1 MGRRKAAISG
11 QLADLDLRL
20 LRVFR
25 AVVDAGGFSQAELSL
40 NLANSTI
47 CNHIADLE
55 KRLDMRLCERGR
67 AGFRLTEHGRLVYDA
82 SLELLQAVEQF
93 QHRVNDSHGQVLG
106 ELQLGMAEHMLSIS
120 QLPMVDALRQFSQQA
135 PAVQVQISTL
145 ASHEVIP
152 AVTDGRIKLGITVL
166 HQRADHLY
174 QLPLFEEEMQLFC
187 GRGHPLWDIP
197 LCGQHAELL
206 EQYKVVESP
215 RLQPGREQF
224 PEMIR
229 WNRHGSAYHQ
239 EARAALILTG
249 HYLGYLP
256 RHMVESWGWQSQ
268 LKAVFEE
275 GYSYRNRYYALA
287 RPQPERDPVL
297 RCFLD
302 CLKGEVQQETLAL

>member
-1 MGRRKAAISG
+1 MGRRTAAIKG
-11 QLADLDLRL
+11 QLADMDLRL

-25 AVVDAGGFSQAELSL
+25 AVVDAGGFSQAELTL

-67 AGFRLTEHGRLVYDA
+67 GGFRVTEHGQLVYDA
-82 SLELLQAVEQF
+82 SLELLRALEQF
-93 QHRVNDSHGQVLG
+93 QHRVNESHGQVLG
-106 ELQLGMAEHMLSIS
+106 ELQLGMAEHMLSIPHG
-120 QLPMVDALRQFSQQA
+120 LMVETLRHFSEQA

-152 AVTDGRIKLGITVL
+152 AVTDGRIRVGITVL
-166 HQRADHLY
+166 HQPADHLH
-174 QLPLFEEEMQLFC
+174 QTELFAEQMLLYC
-187 GRGHPLWDIP
+187 GEGHPLWDMP
-197 LCGQHAELL
+197 AEQMKPAQL
-206 EQYKVVESP
+206 EEYKVVESP
-215 RLQPGREQF
+215 RLQPGRERF
-224 PEMIR
+224 PEMSR

-256 RHMVESWGWQSQ
+256 RHLVESWGWQDQ
-268 LKAVFEE
+268 LKPVFEAE
-275 GYSYRNRYYALA
+275 YVYQNRYYALT
-287 RPQPERDPVL
+287 RKQPEKDPVI

-302 CLKGEVQQETLAL
+302 CLNRSNQTD